1 MDTHADASLITV
13 ALEPL
18 SSSLDDEIEEAKI
31 FPHRAPLLCV
41 HNQNDFAAVG
51 WGRQRKSY
59 GGGLRL

>member
-1 MDTHADASLITV
+1 MDTHADGADASLITV
-13 ALEPL
+13 A
-18 SSSLDDEIEEAKI
+18 SLDDEIEEAKI
-31 FPHRAPLLCV
+31 FPHRAPFCDL